1 MSLRTGRSLLTMKER
16 VFLHLLLQQ
25 RFAMDSDSPKSVT
38 QDGIA
43 QAVDVGRNNVA
54 KVLAEMSKEGSLDIF
69 SRHVKGLPSVRK
81 VYFLT
86 LKGIEEAKDIK
97 LDIESTMVDVIDLN
111 GDVHQDEIGR
121 LGNYLPKRYDL
132 LELVIGISEGS
143 IDCRNFH
150 ENKMREER
158 RYVDFTDKK
167 PAVRTFFGRD
177 KEITS
182 LVGLLDSPSKRMII
196 INGIP
201 GIGKTTLLAKYAQQ
215 VRDRTNVFWYKV
227 HEWANLKAL
236 LRPMAEFLSQT
247 GRKNLEWY
255 LNQTEAPLVSEV
267 AHILEADLRE
277 VSALLIF
284 DDVHKADPTVL
295 EFLGAL
301 LSTLEGLESVRAVCT
316 ARELPSFY
324 SRSVVFNGLVEEINL
339 EGLDIESSNQMM
351 RSRGLTNGDFKEI
364 YRVTNGH
371 PLFLELIDDPKLAL
385 GKNIR
390 IFIEQEVF
398 SRLGVGE
405 RKIMSIAAVF
415 RYPVL
420 MDAFFIMEE
429 EIQMAAGLDKVEM
442 EGADYAVSYE
452 IVDSL
457 LSKSIIYESVGR
469 AIGMHDLLREFSL
482 SRMTPRQRRV
492 YHKAAARYYL
502 QDSSAPARV
511 EGLYH
516 SLMAG
521 DVQTA
526 ISIAVGDGRSII
538 NKGYATQFA
547 PLLDHL
553 ARDMGASNRKDLIDI
568 GLLRGEVL
576 YLQGEWDMALDVLR
590 SLLLSPGDLDVRML
604 CEVNRMI
611 GVIHLNRAEYD
622 KATYHLVTGYDLA
635 LSTGDLP
642 TQADISYDIGGLM
655 ERQGRN
661 AESIEQFQK
670 AKKIALALGDDLA
683 LGKALY
689 GLGRVHTI
697 MSEHEDAILC
707 KKEAL
712 AILERRGDTIMM
724 AKVCTSIGKDLY
736 YIGQKRESMEF
747 MERATELANAIGD
760 LNTVGYALNNLAG
773 CKMDLGELHAAE
785 EILQRC
791 TTIAQKLNDPL
802 LIASSHFHRGHYY
815 EQCNKWDSAKVEFD
829 KSIVIIRDLDIPI
842 RSIQWLIDVADIY
855 IKNDEAKEALSL
867 LNEASDLANVIGQRR
882 FLEQIKE
889 KMEKLCT

>member
-1 MSLRTGRSLLTMKER
+1 MKER

-97 LDIESTMVDVIDLN
+97 QDIESTVVDVIDLS
-111 GDVHQDEIGR
+111 GKAHQDEIGR

-132 LELVIGISEGS
+132 LELVIGISEGT

-167 PAVRTFFGRD
+167 PAVRTFFGRER
-177 KEITS
+177 EIAS
-182 LVGLLDSPSKRMII
+182 LIGLLDSPNKRMII

-267 AHILEADLRE
+267 AHILEADLKE

-301 LSTLEGLESVRAVCT
+301 LSTLEGLEGVRAVCT

-324 SRSVVFNGLVEEINL
+324 SRSAVFNGLVEEINL

-351 RSRGLTNGDFKEI
+351 RSRGLMNGDFKEI

-547 PLLDHL
+547 PLLDRL
-553 ARDMGASNRKDLIDI
+553 GRDMGASDTKDLIDI
-568 GLLRGEVL
+568 SLLRGEVL
-576 YLQGEWDMALDVLR
+576 YLQGEWDVALDVLR
-590 SLLLSPGDLDVRML
+590 SLLLSTEKLDTRML

-611 GVIHLNRAEYD
+611 GVIHLNRAEYE
-622 KATYHLVTGYDLA
+622 KAMEYLVTGYNMAMDTKDLA
-635 LSTGDLP
+635 
-642 TQADISYDIGGLM
+642 TQADILYDLGGIF
-655 ERQGRN
+655 ERRDN
-661 AESIEQFQK
+661 YTEAIEKFQS
-670 AKKIALALGDDLA
+670 AKEIAHALGDDLA

-689 GLGRVHTI
+689 GIGRVHT
-697 MSEHEDAILC
+697 SLDEHELAIRY

-712 AILERRGDTIMM
+712 QILERRGDTIMM
-724 AKVCTSIGKDLY
+724 AKVSTGLGKDLY
-736 YIGQKRESMEF
+736 YTGKKKESIEYL
-747 MERATELANAIGD
+747 ERATELANAIGD
-760 LNTVGYALNNLAG
+760 INTMGYALNNLAAYEID
-773 CKMDLGELHAAE
+773 MGELDAAE
-785 EILQRC
+785 DLTNRC
-791 TTIAQKLNDPL
+791 IIIANKLNDPL
-802 LIASSHFHRGHYY
+802 LIASAHFYQGHLLI
-815 EQCNKWDSAKVEFD
+815 QKDRWNDARLEFNE
-829 KSIVIIRDLDIPI
+829 SITIIRKLEAPV
-842 RSIQWLIDVADIY
+842 RSVQWILEVANVFV
-855 IKNDEAKEALSL
+855 KNKKIDEAVFILKEAYVIANNSGDQKLS
-867 LNEASDLANVIGQRR
+867 DRVR
-882 FLEQIKE
+882 E
-889 KMEKLCT
+889 KMEKVCT

>member
-1 MSLRTGRSLLTMKER
+1 MKER

-97 LDIESTMVDVIDLN
+97 QDIESTVVDVIDLN
-111 GDVHQDEIGR
+111 GESHQDEIGR

-132 LELVIGISEGS
+132 LELVIGISEGT

-167 PAVRTFFGRD
+167 PAVRTFFGRE
-177 KEITS
+177 KEIAS
-182 LVGLLDSPSKRMII
+182 LVSLLDSPSRRMII

-267 AHILEADLRE
+267 AHILEADLKE

-301 LSTLEGLESVRAVCT
+301 LSTLEGLEGVRAVCT

-324 SRSVVFNGLVEEINL
+324 SRSAVFNGLVEEINL

-351 RSRGLTNGDFKEI
+351 RSRGLMNGDFKEI

-547 PLLDHL
+547 PLLDRL
-553 ARDMGASNRKDLIDI
+553 GRDMGASDAKDLIDI
-568 GLLRGEVL
+568 SLLRGEVL
-576 YLQGEWDMALDVLR
+576 YLQGEWDMALDVMR
-590 SLLLSPGDLDVRML
+590 SLLLSPEKLDTRML
-604 CEVNRMI
+604 CEVNRTI
-611 GVIHLNRAEYD
+611 GVIHLNRAEYE
-622 KATYHLVTGYDLA
+622 KAMEHLVTGYDVAMDTKDLA
-635 LSTGDLP
+635 
-642 TQADISYDIGGLM
+642 TQADILYDLGGIM
-655 ERQGRN
+655 ERRGN
-661 AESIEQFQK
+661 YADAIVKFQS
-670 AKKIALALGDDLA
+670 AKEIAQALGDDLA

-689 GLGRVHTI
+689 GIGRVHT
-697 MSEHEDAILC
+697 SLDEHEMAIHF

-712 AILERRGDTIMM
+712 KILERRGDTIMM
-724 AKVCTSIGKDLY
+724 AKVCTGLGKDLY
-736 YIGQKRESMEF
+736 YTGKKKESIEF
-747 MERATELANAIGD
+747 LERATELANAIGD
-760 LNTVGYALNNLAG
+760 INTMGYALNNLTAYEID
-773 CKMDLGELHAAE
+773 MGELDVADD
-785 EILQRC
+785 LTSRC
-791 TTIAQKLNDPL
+791 IVIANKLNDPL
-802 LIASSHFHRGHYY
+802 LMASAHFYQGHLLI
-815 EQCNKWDSAKVEFD
+815 QKDRWNDARLEFNE
-829 KSIVIIRDLDIPI
+829 STTIIRKLETPV
-842 RSIQWLIDVADIY
+842 RLVQWILEVADVFIVN
-855 IKNDEAKEALSL
+855 KHNDEADLILKEAY
-867 LNEASDLANVIGQRR
+867 VIACSTGDQKISERVR
-882 FLEQIKE
+882 E